1 MSYDKAAFLRH
12 QVERGMTFQGL
23 CRAYGASP
31 SEMRQTLGQAG
42 LLRVVLPEEASG
54 SPPPASEARPIPPRL
69 AHRLTPLQQELYRLL
84 RQVAADGALC
94 PSAIELA
101 KALRS
106 DPGSIQKMLPALVE
120 KGAIRVRVVRQRR
133 VVEIVETGKVTAD
146 PPRKRGKRA
155 AEAAKPVPGSPE
167 WWAAREVAA

>member
-1 MSYDKAAFLRH
+1 MSYDQKAFLRH
-12 QVERGMTFQGL
+12 QVERGMSFSAL

-31 SEMRQTLGQAG
+31 NEMRQTLQSAG
-42 LLRVVLPEEASG
+42 LLRSVLPEEASAP
-54 SPPPASEARPIPPRL
+54 PPPASEARPIPPRL

-84 RQVAADGALC
+84 RQVAADGELC

-133 VVEIVETGKVTAD
+133 VVEILETGEFTAE
-146 PPRKRGKRA
+146 PPRKGSTRA